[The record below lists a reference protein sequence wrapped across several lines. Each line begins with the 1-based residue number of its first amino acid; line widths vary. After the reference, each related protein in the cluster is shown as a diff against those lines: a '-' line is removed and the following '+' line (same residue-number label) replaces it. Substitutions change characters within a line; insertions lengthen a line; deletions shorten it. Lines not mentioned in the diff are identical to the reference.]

1 MKLKDA
7 NKFIEKLGMGDPTTR
22 AYQFLYDEKY
32 SVNTKRIQ
40 DFIMYGLGLCI
51 KVDSYV
57 AHMFYAWLLSHN
69 TEVTISIKKNKYFL
83 SLNTK
88 TTVFSWGS
96 VNSNKNWT

>member
-7 NKFIEKLGMGDPTTR
+7 NKFIEKLGMGDPTTC
-22 AYQFLYDEKY
+22 AYQFLYDEKH

-57 AHMFYAWLLSHN
+57 AHMFYAWSLSHN
-69 TEVTISIKKNKYFL
+69 TEVQISLNNNKYFL
-83 SLNTK
+83 YLNTN
-88 TTVFSWGS
+88 TNVFTLEAG
-96 VNSNKNWT
+96 NSNKNLT